1 MAEKKRTSHKK
12 NTLPKSG
19 KKRNTK
25 GKKKGVAHGSKA
37 VLAILFLLLAGG
49 VIGGI
54 LLKKQHFNN
63 TEEFMLYL
71 PTGSDFA
78 AATDSL
84 AVHGCVES
92 NNHTYKLMAKLRKY
106 DKHVKA
112 GSYKIEPQ
120 MNMWKAL
127 TKLYYGNRDA
137 VRVTINKHRKA
148 ETLCDYVGGRLEMT
162 ADDLLVMMKDP
173 HSCES
178 YGFSKEEIIG
188 MFIQNTYELYWNTSA
203 EQFMERMKKE
213 YDKFWTDK
221 RMTQCK
227 ALNLT
232 PIEVIT
238 LASIVEEETNK
249 NDEKPDVASVYLNRL
264 RRGMPLQADPT
275 VKYAV
280 GDFGL
285 RRILNVH
292 TEVESPYNTYKHKG
306 LPPGP
311 ICIPSIASID
321 AVLANK
327 KTDYIYFCARA
338 DFSGYHAFAST
349 LAQHN
354 ANAAAF
360 HAEMN
365 RRKIYK

>member
-1 MAEKKRTSHKK
+1 MAEKKKTTQHKK
-12 NTLPKSG
+12 STAKSRKSAPK
-19 KKRNTK
+19 R
-25 GKKKGVAHGSKA
+25 KKKGGNGSKRLL
-37 VLAILFLLLAGG
+37 VLLIILLAGG
-49 VIGGI
+49 IIGGI
-54 LLKKQHFNN
+54 ILKKQHFNN
-63 TEEFMLYL
+63 TEEFVLYI

-84 AVHGCVES
+84 TAHGCIDS
-92 NNHTYKLMAKLRKY
+92 NSHTFTLMAKLRKY

-120 MNMWKAL
+120 MNTWKAL

-137 VRVTINKHRKA
+137 VRVTINKHRKKEA
-148 ETLCDYVGGRLEMT
+148 LCNYVATRLELN
-162 ADDLLVMMKDP
+162 ANDLLVLLEDS

-178 YGFSKEEIIG
+178 YGFSKEEILG

-213 YDKFWTDK
+213 YDKFWTDE
-221 RMTQCK
+221 RMKQCN

-249 NDEKPDVASVYLNRL
+249 NDEKADVASVYLNRL

-285 RRILNVH
+285 RRILNIH
-292 TEVESPYNTYKHKG
+292 TEVESPYNTYKHNG

-327 KTDYIYFCARA
+327 QTDYLYFCARA